1 MSSVGAYLRGLRQ
14 KQGMS
19 VDELSRA
26 TRVLHHYLEALET
39 DDIGSLPAPVFT
51 KGFIRA
57 YCQAV
62 GVAPD
67 EALKLYDR
75 IGVPA
80 PDVTK
85 VPAGAAARVAAVAEV
100 QRRQIVQ
107 EPDYLPVT
115 PAGPSL
121 QGEPREKRARGTL
134 LMSFVLLVVLG
145 VAFFAVTL
153 VLQSGRQGD
162 GDPGDRVAS
171 QFPAVTDAQAPSPA
185 ATPVESPAPQ
195 PAAAM
200 QPATAA
206 HPAAPT
212 PPAMQPAVQ
221 PVKPSPSAPP
231 PSVAPVPAVQTA
243 ASSALSGPAVPSAPA
258 APKPV
263 AAPSAVSL
271 PNATASPSA
280 APAASVAN
288 ASPVASALPAASSAS
303 MAAATTARGLGLPY
317 RLIARTTETTW
328 MRVRTEDGRTSE
340 ETIPANEIREWI
352 SNGPFVITIGNAG
365 GVSLELNGRPI
376 PRLGASGS
384 VVTRLVLPS
393 DNP

>member
-19 VDELSRA
+19 LDELSRA
-26 TRVLHHYLEALET
+26 TRVLHHYLEALES
-39 DDIGSLPAPVFT
+39 DNIGSLPAPVFT
-51 KGFIRA
+51 RGFIRA

-85 VPAGAAARVAAVAEV
+85 VPAGAAVRVTAVAEV
-100 QRRQIVQ
+100 HRRQIVQ
-107 EPDYLPVT
+107 EPDYLTVT
-115 PAGPSL
+115 PPGPSP

-134 LMSFVLLVVLG
+134 LISFVLLVVLG

-153 VLQSGRQGD
+153 ALQSGRQGD
-162 GDPGDRVAS
+162 GDPGTGVAS
-171 QFPAVTDAQAPSPA
+171 QFPAVSDAPAPSPA
-185 ATPVESPAPQ
+185 QAAPPAESPPLPPAVATQ
-195 PAAAM
+195 PAA
-200 QPATAA
+200 P
-206 HPAAPT
+206 
-212 PPAMQPAVQ
+212 MQPAV
-221 PVKPSPSAPP
+221 PPAKPSPGAISSAPA
-231 PSVAPVPAVQTA
+231 PSVSPAPVTQASAGAPAAPPASA
-243 ASSALSGPAVPSAPA
+243 AASAPA
-258 APKPV
+258 APKPAV
-263 AAPSAVSL
+263 APSAVAL
-271 PNATASPSA
+271 PSASTTPNA
-280 APAASVAN
+280 APAASVGSAPP
-288 ASPVASALPAASSAS
+288 AVSPLPAASSAS

-340 ETIPANEIREWI
+340 ETIPANEIREWV
-352 SNGPFVITIGNAG
+352 SNGPFVISIGNAG

>member
-19 VDELSRA
+19 IDELSRA

-39 DDIGSLPAPVFT
+39 DNIGSLPAPVFT

-57 YCQAV
+57 YCQAI
-62 GVAPD
+62 GVAAE
-67 EALKLYDR
+67 EALRLYDR

-80 PDVTK
+80 PNVAK
-85 VPAGAAARVAAVAEV
+85 VPVGAVRAAVSEI
-100 QRRQIVQ
+100 QRRQIVH
-107 EPDYLPVT
+107 EPDYLPTT
-115 PAGPSL
+115 PPGPSP
-121 QGEPREKRARGTL
+121 QGEPRDKRARGTL
-134 LMSFVLLVVLG
+134 LVSFILLLVLG

-162 GDPGDRVAS
+162 DEPSARVALPP
-171 QFPAVTDAQAPSPA
+171 FPGAADAPAESPVPASAPA
-185 ATPVESPAPQ
+185 AAPAESPVPQ
-195 PAAAM
+195 PAGVNQLAKQSSGAA
-200 QPATAA
+200 PSASVTPSAPAPGASPTPGARATASA
-206 HPAAPT
+206 PAMPIAPAAPRVAAAPRSSAPPAAAPT
-212 PPAMQPAVQ
+212 PNAATAPTTATAPNPATAV
-221 PVKPSPSAPP
+221 
-231 PSVAPVPAVQTA
+231 
-243 ASSALSGPAVPSAPA
+243 PA
-258 APKPV
+258 AP
-263 AAPSAVSL
+263 
-271 PNATASPSA
+271 
-280 APAASVAN
+280 
-288 ASPVASALPAASSAS
+288 ALPAASSAPVTAPPS
-303 MAAATTARGLGLPY
+303 ARGLGLPY

-384 VVTRLVLPS
+384 VITRLVLPS